1 MAEKVLTDPIDEK
14 ELSKASQEKIYRLYG
29 VNTAMH
35 LLRPGA
41 KWEISNTT
49 FTRWEDDRP
58 CPTWKEVEETMQKI
72 KDFEDSIPTIWT
84 KKQVLEMTGQFKQIE
99 EAMEKAKKEEQQGKG
114 GSV

>member
-84 KKQVLEMTGQFKQIE
+84 KKQIEEMTGQFKEIE
-99 EAMEKAKKEEQQGKG
+99 KAMESQVNDKQGKG